1 MYTAVVADTTAG
13 ANIEAGKIIESKWKK
28 VFFNGCC
35 ARWADGFI
43 DDIAKIDE
51 IKSTID
57 TAYMIIKFVQSHHQ
71 VKKAYARISEEIGA
85 GSTEM
90 VNYEGFSDSDKM
102 LRSILSG
109 EVAGTGDDGDVS
121 VLKQL
126 VNDPGWTDMVKDV
139 DHGLVASFETFI
151 RDDHQEFFLKVKNL
165 LDLTEPL
172 CSFVRHLRDIRCRAS
187 WVLPAFE
194 ALRKDVSTWCDS
206 TTVDLSFFLETKQAV
221 QEAINANY
229 SGTRSVGI
237 RAPQHVLAMLLD
249 PATTVDMNALPDG
262 WDDDC
267 RAVLSRFYTGTDLI
281 EALAELNDL
290 VSQEGKWG
298 EEVTFIQE
306 AVQVP
311 TEPNKSRT
319 LVVTEQHMKSTS
331 QKPQISWK
339 IKYKNQFPKLEEP
352 AIRVLTMACSLDV
365 ERCAKVHAI
374 VNSKRARNHL
384 KNKSVVKL
392 LYCHVNLRLL
402 KNVDEFHHGLDDDK
416 DLEDFLSGAI
426 DMNATLDAANEIKE
440 QETI

>member
-1 MYTAVVADTTAG
+1 
-13 ANIEAGKIIESKWKK
+13 
-28 VFFNGCC
+28 
-35 ARWADGFI
+35 
-43 DDIAKIDE
+43 
-51 IKSTID
+51 
-57 TAYMIIKFVQSHHQ
+57 
-71 VKKAYARISEEIGA
+71 
-85 GSTEM
+85 
-90 VNYEGFSDSDKM
+90 
-102 LRSILSG
+102 
-109 EVAGTGDDGDVS
+109 
-121 VLKQL
+121 
-126 VNDPGWTDMVKDV
+126 
-139 DHGLVASFETFI
+139 
-151 RDDHQEFFLKVKNL
+151 VKNL